1 MKRVLLS
8 IIILCMC
15 MLNAFC
21 QNQKAP
27 DFEYMTLDLKEHSLY
42 KTKSH
47 LTLVYLYN
55 PQCYECIATIDILR
69 KDEAFSE
76 AVKSKKLTVLAVDLS
91 EDMESIIYKM
101 YPPQGWTLCFD
112 IYGKILSENL
122 FGQDHIPSMYLLDK
136 RKNFI
141 LKSPSHNDL
150 LDKIKD
156 LIKK

>member
-1 MKRVLLS
+1 MKRLILS
-8 IIILCMC
+8 ILIMSIS

-21 QNQKAP
+21 QSQKAP
-27 DFEYMTLDLKEHSLY
+27 DFEYMTLDMKEHSLY
-42 KTKSH
+42 KTKSP

-69 KDEAFSE
+69 KDQAFSE

-101 YPPQGWTLCFD
+101 YPPGGWTLCFD
-112 IYGKILSENL
+112 IYGKIISENL

-136 RKNFI
+136 NKKYI
-141 LKSPSHNDL
+141 LKDPNHTEL
-150 LDKIKD
+150 LERIKE
-156 LIKK
+156 LTKK